1 MHGTLRTA
9 PHPDGRTGC
18 GAALGLRD
26 APVGTLSHPSA
37 ICWRGWPSD
46 PTRRGRRGPRVGAVG
61 GRGRRRP
68 SLPGE
73 GVREGTARR
82 RPRRDLPELGG
93 CRPRCRARTRLR
105 LGVGADPVDGL
116 QLPVAGT
123 VVLAR
128 VLSENNDL
136 PPPSGH
142 IAVGWLV
149 VKDLRVAHVGRQ
161 CSHIGVDIVVLPL
174 PRAMSNLGLVG
185 TACRR
190 TK

>member
-136 PPPSGH
+136 PPPAGTSPSAGSWSKTSG
-142 IAVGWLV
+142 WRTLV
-149 VKDLRVAHVGRQ
+149 ANAPTLAWTSSSCLCLAQ
-161 CSHIGVDIVVLPL
+161 
-174 PRAMSNLGLVG
+174 
-185 TACRR
+185 
-190 TK
+190 